1 MREKYKIS
9 VIIPIYNS
17 SKFIKRCI
25 NTLAKQDFKMAF
37 EIIFVDDASKDNSID
52 LIKKIKLDNVKIF
65 TLSKN
70 SGPSVARNI
79 ELKKQKENTYI
90 F

>member
-37 EIIFVDDASKDNSID
+37 EIIFVDSGSTDG
-52 LIKKIKLDNVKIF
+52 
-65 TLSKN
+65 TLETIQTHVSKN
-70 SGPSVARNI
+70 D
-79 ELKKQKENTYI
+79 L
-90 F
+90 